1 MGFMTILLT
10 SFAMLAATALFSV
23 TALMRIGSAS
33 QQAQVKAKKQ
43 PLV

>member
-1 MGFMTILLT
+1 MGAMTSLLT
-10 SFAMLAATALFSV
+10 LLATAALFG
-23 TALMRIGSAS
+23 AMAFAHAP